1 MFIHMIPNPFR
12 KIFFNFISAGKTL
25 NSFEMPINFS
35 ISLTF
40 MDLSLDFTTINLSN
54 SLAILLISVPNNSVI
69 KKEDFLSIVKL
80 KDFR

>member
-1 MFIHMIPNPFR
+1 MHLEKSFSPIAFL
-12 KIFFNFISAGKTL
+12 SSKTL
-25 NSFEMPINFS
+25 NSFDMPINFS

-40 MDLSLDFTTINLSN
+40 IDLSLDFTTINLSN